1 MKKYLTHLSILSLS
15 MLGGSL
21 FAETPPEGQSWF
33 RANNLKGVDDSGVSF
48 NDLSTWNEYSVGD
61 SGGDPWN
68 AISMELLPWQLSWA
82 SDKQINLKMDNSIVN
97 VDSAVGSADNF
108 TNINVDLLW
117 YSKLNIRSDFYITGN
132 LNQAGYSNLRVESG
146 AKASVNT
153 VGNFDSIVL
162 DGDGTLL
169 TSRTSSTF
177 RDGFSSSNGA
187 SLSVLGN
194 NYAYFEGSNSGSVF
208 DSSTISGNIE
218 VRNSGILHLKNSVFN
233 AGSNNNPIQASGKAS
248 LTFDASELNTYY
260 NGWDSSWDSASRWN
274 ENIMFIAGG
283 GGAQQTFTFKNGT
296 VVNGGGAADGTSYW
310 DMDESTRTLSDISA
324 GGTLNL
330 GWNSFSSEQD
340 FIEVNLESGT
350 QYAGKG
356 IEFGNASGASS
367 TFGTITINQGGTD
380 LDEGY
385 TMVHLNGGDINI
397 RASTYLSN
405 DLSSP
410 VENTFS
416 SNYNLLGYTELL
428 TARNLNLGSGNSRG
442 GSANFTISGD
452 SNTVSV
458 HDFFLNSG
466 TDSRTNAAG
475 EQVLSDATVNFIF
488 GADSS
493 NSTFTATTNVNNN
506 YGAYGTHNMII
517 DGVNNTFKS
526 NTLNFSNSTL
536 TDGKTGNFKMLG
548 EGNTLDLTS
557 FLVSDGGTQDAATG
571 GTVNVYFAG
580 SNAASKN
587 HVFMRNGARTEL
599 LLQGSTTAGSKLA
612 INWEFAGN
620 TVFRSNDL
628 NSGVWVKIHEWAGK
642 DYTTNSTMLVSGTG
656 NDLLFSGLEIGN
668 GVTTSGGKGT
678 FKVASTGGRIEI
690 NDKNTVGFNGFRVN
704 ASGVLSYAI
713 QDGGIDTIYNYT
725 KNDTTFSGKLEID
738 FRDMTRQTL
747 DEAGLAGGW
756 EKFTLFATV
765 DGTLMSTNGF
775 LGTWF
780 EIDDLTTEED
790 PFGKGYIYLT
800 MNEEYVSVITRD
812 DSDEYMFIVDNSIA
826 DEDIG
831 VNFTTFS
838 VLYKSTVP
846 EPATYA
852 AIFGALALA
861 FAAYRRRR

>member
-1 MKKYLTHLSILSLS
+1 MKPYLLRLSILSLS
-15 MLGGSL
+15 LLGSFS
-21 FAETPPEGQSWF
+21 FADTPPEGTLRF
-33 RANNLKGVDDSGVSF
+33 RPNNQQGIDGAGVSF
-48 NDLSTWNEYSVGD
+48 SDPATWNEYQD
-61 SGGDPWN
+61 SLGAWV
-68 AISMELLPWQLSWA
+68 AISMDALPWELPWVSA
-82 SDKQINLKMDNSIVN
+82 SNPLNLKMDNSIVN
-97 VDSAVGSADNF
+97 VDSAVGSADSFANF
-108 TNINVDLLW
+108 SISNLFRSTINI
-117 YSKLNIRSDFYITGN
+117 SKDFYITGSITQDGESK
-132 LNQAGYSNLRVESG
+132 LNVSSGANVSLNNIGQLSSVNISGAETNFTIRENNSIGNNFTVSDGAAVNMVSEKNFIVSGAESG
-146 AKASVNT
+146 VTFENATLN
-153 VGNFDSIVL
+153 GNLQIQGGVL
-162 DGDGTLL
+162 N
-169 TSRTSSTF
+169 F
-177 RDGFSSSNGA
+177 
-187 SLSVLGN
+187 
-194 NYAYFEGSNSGSVF
+194 
-208 DSSTISGNIE
+208 
-218 VRNSGILHLKNSVFN
+218 KNSTLN
-233 AGSNNNPIQASGKAS
+233 AGVNNNPVQANGTGSAVFENS
-248 LTFDASELNTYY
+248 VINSYY
-260 NGWDSSWDSASRWN
+260 TGWDSTSTAAAGWKG
-274 ENIMFIAGG
+274 NIFFLGLG
-283 GGAQQTFTFKNGT
+283 KGTQQTFTLKNT
-296 VVNGGGAADGTSYW
+296 VVSGGGAADGTSYW
-310 DMDESTRTLSDISA
+310 DMDPETRKLSDIAA
-324 GGTLNL
+324 GGNLNL
-330 GWNSFSSEQD
+330 GWNAFENGD
-340 FIEVNLESGT
+340 EYFILRMEDGT
-350 QYAGKG
+350 RYAGKG
-356 IEFGNASGASS
+356 IEFGNAAGASS

-385 TMVHLNGGDINI
+385 TMVHLNGDINM

-458 HDFFLNSG
+458 HDFYLNSG

-493 NSTFTATTNVNNN
+493 NSTFTATANVNNN
-506 YGAYGTHNMII
+506 YGAYGTHNMTI

-548 EGNTLDLTS
+548 EGNTLDLTR

-571 GTVNVYFAG
+571 GNVNVYFAG
-580 SNAASKN
+580 SNAANKN

-690 NDKNTVGFNGFRVN
+690 NAKNTDGFNGLRVN

-725 KNDTTFSGKLEID
+725 KNNTTFRGKLEID
-738 FRDMTRQTL
+738 FNEMTRQTL

-756 EKFTLFATV
+756 EKFTLLVTV
-765 DGTLMSTNGF
+765 DATLMSTNGF

-780 EIDDLTTEED
+780 EIDDTMED

-812 DSDEYMFIVDNSIA
+812 DSDEYMFVI
-826 DEDIG
+826 DE
-831 VNFTTFS
+831 TFIDDVTGES
-838 VLYKSTVP
+838 LMSFAVLYKSTVP

-861 FAAYRRRR
+861 FAAYRKRR

>member
-1 MKKYLTHLSILSLS
+1 MKPYLLRLSILSLS
-15 MLGGSL
+15 LLGSFS
-21 FAETPPEGQSWF
+21 FADTPPEGTLRF
-33 RANNLKGVDDSGVSF
+33 RPNNQQGIDGAGVSF
-48 NDLSTWNEYSVGD
+48 SDPATWNEYQD
-61 SGGDPWN
+61 SLGAWV
-68 AISMELLPWQLSWA
+68 AISMDVLPWELPWVSA
-82 SDKQINLKMDNSIVN
+82 SNPLNLKMDNSIVN
-97 VDSAVGSADNF
+97 VDSAVGSADSFANF
-108 TNINVDLLW
+108 SISNLFRSTINI
-117 YSKLNIRSDFYITGN
+117 SKDFYITGSITQDGESN
-132 LNQAGYSNLRVESG
+132 LNVSSGANVSLNNIGQLSSVNISGAGTNFTIRENNYIGNNFTVSDGAAVNMVSEKNFIVSGAESG
-146 AKASVNT
+146 VTFENATLN
-153 VGNFDSIVL
+153 GNLQILGGVL
-162 DGDGTLL
+162 N
-169 TSRTSSTF
+169 F
-177 RDGFSSSNGA
+177 
-187 SLSVLGN
+187 
-194 NYAYFEGSNSGSVF
+194 
-208 DSSTISGNIE
+208 
-218 VRNSGILHLKNSVFN
+218 KNSTLN
-233 AGSNNNPIQASGKAS
+233 AGVNNNPVQAKGTGSAVFENS
-248 LTFDASELNTYY
+248 VINSYY
-260 NGWDSSWDSASRWN
+260 TGWDSTSTAA
-274 ENIMFIAGG
+274 AGWKG
-283 GGAQQTFTFKNGT
+283 NTFFLGLGKGTQQTFTLKNT
-296 VVNGGGAADGTSYW
+296 VVSGGGAADGTSYW
-310 DMDESTRTLSDISA
+310 DMDPETRKLSDIAA
-324 GGTLNL
+324 GGNLNL
-330 GWNSFSSEQD
+330 GWDAFENGDEY
-340 FIEVNLESGT
+340 FIFNMEDGT
-350 QYAGKG
+350 RYAGRG
-356 IEFGNASGASS
+356 IEFGNAAGAGS

-385 TMVHLNGGDINI
+385 TMVHLNGDINM

-428 TARNLNLGSGNSRG
+428 TDRNLNLGSGNSRG

-458 HDFFLNSG
+458 HDFYLNSG

-493 NSTFTATTNVNNN
+493 NSTFTATANVNNN
-506 YGAYGTHNMII
+506 YGAMGTHNMTI

-526 NTLNFSNSTL
+526 NTLNFSNSKL

-548 EGNTLDLTS
+548 EGNTLDLTR

-571 GTVNVYFAG
+571 GNVNVYFAG
-580 SNAASKN
+580 SNAANKN
-587 HVFMRNGARTEL
+587 HVFMRNGVRTEL

-690 NDKNTVGFNGFRVN
+690 NAKNTDGFNGLRVN

-725 KNDTTFSGKLEID
+725 KNNTTFRGKLEID
-738 FRDMTRQTL
+738 FNEMTRQTL
-747 DEAGLAGGW
+747 DESGLAGGW
-756 EKFTLFATV
+756 EKFTLFATI

-780 EIDDLTTEED
+780 EMDDLTTMED
-790 PFGKGYIYLT
+790 PFGKGYTYLT

-812 DSDEYMFIVDNSIA
+812 DSDEYMFVI
-826 DEDIG
+826 DE
-831 VNFTTFS
+831 TFIDDVTGES
-838 VLYKSTVP
+838 LMSFAVLYKSTVP

-861 FAAYRRRR
+861 FAAYRKRR

>member
-1 MKKYLTHLSILSLS
+1 M
-15 MLGGSL
+15 
-21 FAETPPEGQSWF
+21 
-33 RANNLKGVDDSGVSF
+33 
-48 NDLSTWNEYSVGD
+48 
-61 SGGDPWN
+61 
-68 AISMELLPWQLSWA
+68 
-82 SDKQINLKMDNSIVN
+82 
-97 VDSAVGSADNF
+97 
-108 TNINVDLLW
+108 
-117 YSKLNIRSDFYITGN
+117 
-132 LNQAGYSNLRVESG
+132 
-146 AKASVNT
+146 
-153 VGNFDSIVL
+153 
-162 DGDGTLL
+162 
-169 TSRTSSTF
+169 
-177 RDGFSSSNGA
+177 
-187 SLSVLGN
+187 
-194 NYAYFEGSNSGSVF
+194 
-208 DSSTISGNIE
+208 
-218 VRNSGILHLKNSVFN
+218 
-233 AGSNNNPIQASGKAS
+233 
-248 LTFDASELNTYY
+248 
-260 NGWDSSWDSASRWN
+260 
-274 ENIMFIAGG
+274 
-283 GGAQQTFTFKNGT
+283 
-296 VVNGGGAADGTSYW
+296 
-310 DMDESTRTLSDISA
+310 
-324 GGTLNL
+324 
-330 GWNSFSSEQD
+330 
-340 FIEVNLESGT
+340 
-350 QYAGKG
+350 
-356 IEFGNASGASS
+356 
-367 TFGTITINQGGTD
+367 
-380 LDEGY
+380 
-385 TMVHLNGGDINI
+385 
-397 RASTYLSN
+397 
-405 DLSSP
+405 
-410 VENTFS
+410 
-416 SNYNLLGYTELL
+416 L
-428 TARNLNLGSGNSRG
+428 TAENLNLGSGKSRG

-466 TDSRTNAAG
+466 TDSLTNAAG

-488 GADSS
+488 GADSL
-493 NSTFTATTNVNNN
+493 NSTFTATANVNNN
-506 YGAYGTHNMII
+506 YGAYGTHNMTI

-548 EGNTLDLTS
+548 EGNTLDLTR

-571 GTVNVYFAG
+571 GNVNVYFAG
-580 SNAASKN
+580 SNAANKN
-587 HVFMRNGARTEL
+587 HVYLRGEKLKSEL

-690 NDKNTVGFNGFRVN
+690 NAKNTVVVNGFRVN

-725 KNDTTFSGKLEID
+725 KNDTTFRGKLEID

-765 DGTLMSTNGF
+765 DGTLMSSNGF

-780 EIDDLTTEED
+780 EIDDLTTAED

-812 DSDEYMFIVDNSIA
+812 DSDEYMFIVDDSIV

-861 FAAYRRRR
+861 FAAYRKRR